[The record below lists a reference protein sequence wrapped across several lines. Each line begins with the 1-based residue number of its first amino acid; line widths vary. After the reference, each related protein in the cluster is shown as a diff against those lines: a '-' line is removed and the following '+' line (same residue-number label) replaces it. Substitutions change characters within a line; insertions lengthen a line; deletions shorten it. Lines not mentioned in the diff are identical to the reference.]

1 MLFERRAFITFLGYA
16 VASRCL
22 PAVAQPATRP
32 PIVGVLMGFGLPGD
46 SETKARTEAF
56 EQGLK
61 EEGWIV
67 GTDLRIEYRFSE
79 GNFDRIRAFAQELN
93 TLRPDCIL
101 GHSTPVV
108 AALMQVTRTI
118 PIVFVAVTDPIGSRF
133 VESVQRPGGNITG
146 FTVFQ
151 GKMTGK
157 YLSILRELIPQL
169 SSAAIIYNPTTA
181 PGAKSVFL
189 PAFIEAARSYRIE
202 PITLQVSSKAEIES
216 GLAQLSDRPD
226 IGLIVMPD
234 NFTALYRELLVTL
247 AARYRIPT
255 IYPYRYFAELGGLL
269 SYGVDAPDLFRRAAG
284 YVSRILRGANP
295 AELPVQGP
303 TKFQLAINLKTAK
316 DLGLTVPKILLA
328 GAEYLIK

>member
-16 VASRCL
+16 VASRSL
-22 PAVAQPATRP
+22 PVVAQPAPHP

-46 SETKARTEAF
+46 SETNARTEAF

-67 GTDLRIEYRFSE
+67 GTDIRIEYRFSE
-79 GNFDRIRAFAQELN
+79 GNFDRIRTFAEEL
-93 TLRPDCIL
+93 TTFSDCIL

-118 PIVFVAVTDPIGSRF
+118 PIVFVVVTDPIGSRF
-133 VESVQRPGGNITG
+133 VESIRRPGGNITG

-157 YLSILRELIPQL
+157 YLSILRELTPQL
-169 SSAAIIYNPTTA
+169 SSAAIIYDPATA
-181 PGAKSVFL
+181 PSAKSVFL
-189 PAFIEAARSYRIE
+189 PAFIEAATHYKIE

-216 GLAQLSDRPD
+216 SFAQLSDRPGV
-226 IGLIVMPD
+226 GLIVMPD
-234 NFTALYRELLVTL
+234 NFVSRYRELLVTL

-269 SYGVDAPDLFRRAAG
+269 SYGVDTPDLFRRAAG
-284 YVSRILRGANP
+284 YVSRILRGASP
-295 AELPVQGP
+295 AELPVQAP
-303 TKFQLAINLKTAK
+303 IKFQLAINLRTAK
-316 DLGLTVPKILLA
+316 DLGLTVPKILIA
-328 GAEYLIK
+328 GAEGLIE